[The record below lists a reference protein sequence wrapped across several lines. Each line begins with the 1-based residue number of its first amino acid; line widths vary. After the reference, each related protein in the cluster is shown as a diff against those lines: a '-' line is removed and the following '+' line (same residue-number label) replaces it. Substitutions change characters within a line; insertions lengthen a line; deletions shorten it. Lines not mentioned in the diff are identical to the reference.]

1 MLRLTDTLYRW
12 TGDAIYADF
21 FERGY
26 FNHVLAMQNR
36 SELGGYLYDH
46 PLGSCSR
53 KVFGHS
59 HDAFWCCYGS
69 SIEAFSRLAA
79 GIFYQADD
87 ALIVNLPVAAEVRWR
102 GVRVTQSAA
111 YPFDGSASLSIACD
125 TPTAFTLKVRI
136 PSWCQ
141 GNASAT
147 LNGRAVTLG
156 GGRYLSIARTW
167 ESGDVVALQLRVDV
181 RVDLERRQERSA
193 PDDAVDRVHRG
204 VEIGRHAHEIRVMRC
219 VADDLRAG
227 RLDRGALLR
236 GDRRTELHQSQ
247 GRVLHRIEGEQGA
260 HGRIGGGIL
269 AGTDVLLGAGER
281 HQAFLFGG

>member
-167 ESGDVVALQLRVDV
+167 ESGDVVALQFPLMLRV
-181 RVDLERRQERSA
+181 ETM
-193 PDDAVDRVHRG
+193 PDDPML
-204 VEIGRHAHEIRVMRC
+204 I
-219 VADDLRAG
+219 
-227 RLDRGALLR
+227 
-236 GDRRTELHQSQ
+236 
-247 GRVLHRIEGEQGA
+247 
-260 HGRIGGGIL
+260 
-269 AGTDVLLGAGER
+269 
-281 HQAFLFGG
+281 AFLSGPHVLAALSKEAIEIPAASAEAAIAQVRIDPKTITGEMTLAAGKRVELIPLSEVGEEAFGVYHRVRPE

>member
-1 MLRLTDTLYRW
+1 AFRLAMTLTPKINESCVTHNMLRLTDTLYRW

-125 TPTAFTLKVRI
+125 TPTVFTLKIRI

-141 GNASAT
+141 ANASAT
-147 LNGRAVTLG
+147 LNGRSVTAG
-156 GGRYLSIARTW
+156 EGRYLSIARTW
-167 ESGDVVALQLRVDV
+167 ESGDVVALQFPLTLGV
-181 RVDLERRQERSA
+181 ETM
-193 PDDAVDRVHRG
+193 PDDPTL
-204 VEIGRHAHEIRVMRC
+204 I
-219 VADDLRAG
+219 
-227 RLDRGALLR
+227 
-236 GDRRTELHQSQ
+236 SF
-247 GRVLHRIEGEQGA
+247 
-260 HGRIGGGIL
+260 L
-269 AGTDVLLGAGER
+269 AGPHVLAALSEEAIEIPAASAEEAIAHVRIDANSTTGDMSLAAGKPVE
-281 HQAFLFGG
+281 LIPLSEVGEETFGVYHRVRPE